1 MPLPL
6 KSTKCNVSYD
16 IIFMVLL
23 LTKVR
28 LEVILPRRDAVF
40 APIGSSADVRKNA
53 HERLGELLCELKSV
67 LLRYPT
73 INTIDILTMAA
84 LLITKIKS
92 RSLCIHVGVSA
103 LLSAKYEWT
112 LDKISASLRC
122 HLKYSLS
129 GMAILFKTV
138 LNSTVDVCYYTLF
151 N

>member
-1 MPLPL
+1 M
-6 KSTKCNVSYD
+6 
-16 IIFMVLL
+16 
-23 LTKVR
+23 
-28 LEVILPRRDAVF
+28 F

-92 RSLCIHVGVSA
+92 RSLCIHVGVST

-122 HLKYSLS
+122 HLRYSLS
-129 GMAILFKTV
+129 GMAILFKIL
-138 LNSTVDVCYYTLF
+138 LNSTVDICYTIKIVAFVRPTNISEIIGGRIVAFTQYLRIVCTT
-151 N
+151 NNSN